1 MRIFNILLAVLMVFT
16 SVFAFSSCGSEPPPL
31 LDDVKGDFC
40 LLIEASGEI
49 NEFLFG
55 AGLPVYDRED
65 EANAELYANLGSQY
79 SKYEYVSTDSKY
91 ITIEDM
97 KRAAEKVYTAE
108 YLSSVYMMAFDGYA
122 DEISGVTVAR
132 YLESDGW
139 LFQSTTYEPLIEGKR
154 EFNYNTMKIVKPSRG
169 DYVNIE
175 IVSSLKGEELPITLA
190 FSKTKEGWRLDTP
203 TY

>member
-1 MRIFNILLAVLMVFT
+1 MKIFNILLAFLMIFT
-16 SVFAFSSCGSEPPPL
+16 SAFAFSSCGSEPPPA
-31 LDDVKGDFC
+31 LDDVKGDFY
-40 LLIEASGEI
+40 LLIEASAEI

-65 EANAELYANLGSQY
+65 EANAELYANLASQY

-97 KRAAEKVYTAE
+97 KRAAEKVYTEE

-132 YLESDGW
+132 YLESEGW
-139 LFQSTTYEPLIEGKR
+139 LFSSTAYEPIIDSKR

-169 DYVNIE
+169 DYVNVE
-175 IVSSLKGEELPITLA
+175 IVSRLNGEDLPITLA
-190 FSKTKEGWRLDTP
+190 FRKTENGWRLDTP